1 VSIRAL
7 ITIVMAAVALVTA
20 ALFSSFV
27 FFEFREENYKL
38 LDRELLDV
46 GEAIFK
52 KSNKDQSGHFSYQA
66 DIADYPLDRYWI
78 KLSDQNN
85 RIIYQSRISK
95 LTDIAVIP
103 ENSAYFVESRISPD
117 YLWIDPVDEEDRD
130 ELRDDNIRF
139 RVVTMNRSISGIE
152 LLLVIAKPIPVMT
165 SELRELLYEVA
176 VWTALAVLFVIA
188 ISYFLAGQLLK
199 PLKTINQL
207 TREIRE
213 SSLDKRIPQRKNQ
226 DELYA
231 LTHSLNSMF
240 DRLEH
245 SFKRQKDFVSNAS
258 HELKSPLTILRLR
271 LEDLL
276 TTPLNNDV
284 RVEITALLETTQRI
298 QKLVHGLLD
307 ISRLEQQDT
316 IHREQF
322 DLTELI
328 REVLDDYDDIIKAR
342 NIGVTIPSEKHFISA
357 DREKLRRMFIN
368 LTDNA
373 IKYNH
378 PCNGTITVKVEN
390 LDRSLEV
397 SMANSGEPIP
407 EKDISLLFDQFFRV
421 EKSRSQQHGGTG
433 LGLTIVKKIAELH
446 GGSVN
451 AHSDSGQTTITV
463 ILPIT

>member
-1 VSIRAL
+1 MSIRAL
-7 ITIVMAAVALVTA
+7 ITIVMATVALLTA

-27 FFEFREENYKL
+27 FFEFREEHYKL
-38 LDRELLDV
+38 IDRELLDV

-52 KSNKDQSGHFSYQA
+52 KIKKDQTGHISYKT
-66 DIADYPLDRYWI
+66 DITEYPLDRYWI
-78 KLSDQNN
+78 KLSDQKK

-95 LTDIAVIP
+95 LTDIAVNP
-103 ENSAYFVESRISPD
+103 ENSAYFVESKISPD

-139 RVVTMNRSISGIE
+139 RVVTMKRSVSGMD
-152 LLLVIAKPIPVMT
+152 LLLVIGKPIPVMT
-165 SELRELLYEVA
+165 AELRELLYEVA
-176 VWTALAVLFVIA
+176 VWTALAVLLVIA

-207 TREIRE
+207 AREIRE

-231 LTHSLNSMF
+231 LTQSLNNMF

-245 SFKRQKDFVSNAS
+245 SFQRQKDFISNAS

-271 LEDLL
+271 LEDLQ
-276 TTPLNNDV
+276 TTPLNDEV
-284 RVEITALLETTQRI
+284 RKEISALLETTQRI

-328 REVLDDYDDIIKAR
+328 REVLDDYDDIFTAR
-342 NIGVTIPSEKHFISA
+342 NIDVTTLSEKCIISA
-357 DREKLRRMFIN
+357 DREKIRRVLIN

-378 PCNGTITVKVEN
+378 PCNGTITVRVEH
-390 LDRSLEV
+390 LDRSLKV
-397 SMANSGEPIP
+397 SMTNSGEPIP
-407 EKDISLLFDQFFRV
+407 EKDISLIFDQFFRV

>member
-1 VSIRAL
+1 
-7 ITIVMAAVALVTA
+7 M
-20 ALFSSFV
+20 
-27 FFEFREENYKL
+27 
-38 LDRELLDV
+38 
-46 GEAIFK
+46 
-52 KSNKDQSGHFSYQA
+52 H
-66 DIADYPLDRYWI
+66 
-78 KLSDQNN
+78 
-85 RIIYQSRISK
+85 
-95 LTDIAVIP
+95 
-103 ENSAYFVESRISPD
+103 
-117 YLWIDPVDEEDRD
+117 
-130 ELRDDNIRF
+130 
-139 RVVTMNRSISGIE
+139 
-152 LLLVIAKPIPVMT
+152 
-165 SELRELLYEVA
+165 
-176 VWTALAVLFVIA
+176 
-188 ISYFLAGQLLK
+188 
-199 PLKTINQL
+199 
-207 TREIRE
+207 
-213 SSLDKRIPQRKNQ
+213 KRIPQRKNQ
-226 DELYA
+226 DELSA
-231 LTHSLNSMF
+231 LTQSLNSMF

-276 TTPLNNDV
+276 TTPLNDEV
-284 RVEITALLETTQRI
+284 RKEISALLETTQKI

-328 REVLDDYDDIIKAR
+328 REVLDDYDDIFTAR
-342 NIGVTIPSEKHFISA
+342 NIGVTIPSEKLFISA

-378 PCNGTITVKVEN
+378 PCNGTITVRVEH
-390 LDRSLEV
+390 LDGSLKV

-407 EKDISLLFDQFFRV
+407 EKDISLIFDQFFRV
-421 EKSRSQQHGGTG
+421 EKSRSQHYGGTG

-451 AHSDSGQTTITV
+451 AQSDSGQTTITV